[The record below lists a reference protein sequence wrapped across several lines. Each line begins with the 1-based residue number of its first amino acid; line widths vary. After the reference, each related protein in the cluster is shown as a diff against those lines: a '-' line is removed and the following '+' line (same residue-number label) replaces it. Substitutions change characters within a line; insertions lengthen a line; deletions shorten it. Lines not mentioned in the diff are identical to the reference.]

1 MFRKILIANRGEI
14 AVRIIRACREMNIK
28 TVAVYSSVDVTALH
42 VKLADEAYCIGP
54 AAAGESYLNQ
64 ASLLAVARFTKA
76 EAIHPGYG
84 FLAENAGFAEICE
97 QERVCFIGPSVKAIK
112 KMGDKAT
119 ARATME
125 KAEVPIIPGS
135 KGLITSVEKA
145 VLLAG
150 NIGYPVI
157 VKATAGGGGKG
168 MRVAANPEELAKAIL
183 TAQKEA
189 AAAFGDAGVYLEKYL
204 ENPRHV
210 EIQIM
215 ADRFG
220 QVVYLGE
227 RDCSIQRRH
236 QKLLEE
242 APSPKLDEPLR
253 KKMGQAAILAA
264 KAATYYGAGTVEFL
278 LDKHGDF
285 YFIEMNTRIQVEHP
299 VTEWITGIDLIKEQI
314 LVAAGQELS
323 FQQNEV
329 QIQGWSIECRINAE
343 DPANGFLPNP
353 GVITLYRAPGGFGV
367 RIDSAV
373 YEGYEIQPFYDSLLA
388 KVIVWGRN
396 RNEAI
401 TRMKRV
407 LAEFE
412 IEGVKTT
419 LPFQRKLLEHPDFVK
434 GDFDTG
440 FLEKNE
446 SKFQ

>member
-54 AAAGESYLNQ
+54 AAAGKSYLNQ

-84 FLAENAGFAEICE
+84 FLAENADFAEICE
-97 QERVCFIGPSVKAIK
+97 QEGFSFIGPSVDAIK

-119 ARATME
+119 ARDTME

-135 KGLITSVEKA
+135 KGLITSVEQA

-242 APSPKLDEPLR
+242 APSPKLDESLR

-264 KAATYYGAGTVEFL
+264 KAAAYYGAGTVEFL

-314 LVAAGQELS
+314 LVAAGQKLS

-367 RIDSAV
+367 RMDSAV

-401 TRMKRV
+401 NRMKRA

-419 LPFQRKLLEHPDFVK
+419 LPFQQKLLEHPDFVQ
-434 GDFDTG
+434 GNFDTG

>member
-1 MFRKILIANRGEI
+1 MFTKILIANRGEI
-14 AVRIIRACREMNIK
+14 AVRIIRACREMNIQ

-54 AAAGESYLNQ
+54 AAAGGSYLNQ
-64 ASLLAVARFTKA
+64 ARLLAVARFTKA

-84 FLAENAGFAEICE
+84 FLAENADFAEICE
-97 QERVCFIGPSVKAIK
+97 QEGVCFIGPSAEAIK

-119 ARATME
+119 ARDTME
-125 KAEVPIIPGS
+125 MAGVPIIPGS

-145 VLLAG
+145 AFLAG
-150 NIGYPVI
+150 NIGYPVL

-168 MRVAANPEELAKAIL
+168 MRVAANPEELGKAIL
-183 TAQKEA
+183 AAQKEA

-215 ADRFG
+215 ADSFG
-220 QVVYLGE
+220 HVVYLGE

-242 APSPKLDEPLR
+242 APSPKLDESLR
-253 KKMGQAAILAA
+253 KKMGQAAIVAA
-264 KAATYYGAGTVEFL
+264 KAAVYCGAGTVEFL
-278 LDKHGDF
+278 LDKHGKF

-314 LVAAGQELS
+314 AVAGGQKLS
-323 FQQNEV
+323 FQQNEI

-343 DPANGFLPNP
+343 DPAKGFLPNP
-353 GVITLYRAPGGFGV
+353 GTVTLYRAPGGIGV

-401 TRMKRV
+401 ARMKRA
-407 LAEFE
+407 LAEFD

-419 LPFQRKLLEHPDFVK
+419 LPFQQKLLQHPDFVQ
-434 GDFDTG
+434 GHFDTG

-446 SKFQ
+446 ADFQ

>member
-64 ASLLAVARFTKA
+64 TSLLAVARFTKA

-84 FLAENAGFAEICE
+84 FLAENADFAKICE
-97 QERVCFIGPSVKAIK
+97 QEGFSFIGPSVDAIK

-119 ARATME
+119 ARDTME

-135 KGLITSVEKA
+135 KGLITSVEQA

-242 APSPKLDEPLR
+242 APSPKLDESLR
-253 KKMGQAAILAA
+253 KQMGQAAILAA
-264 KAATYYGAGTVEFL
+264 KAAGYYGAGTVEFL

-314 LVAAGQELS
+314 LVAAGQKLS

-343 DPANGFLPNP
+343 DPAKGFLPNP
-353 GVITLYRAPGGFGV
+353 GVVTLYRAPGGFGV

-419 LPFQRKLLEHPDFVK
+419 LPFQQKLLEHPDFVL
-434 GDFDTG
+434 GNFDTG